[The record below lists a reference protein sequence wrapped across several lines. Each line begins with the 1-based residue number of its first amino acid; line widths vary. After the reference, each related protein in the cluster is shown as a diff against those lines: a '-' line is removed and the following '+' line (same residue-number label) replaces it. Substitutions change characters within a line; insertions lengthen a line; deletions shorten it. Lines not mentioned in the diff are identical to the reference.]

1 MKLINNLKINSLI
14 KLSILFSIIIFFSI
28 NIIVNNSLSSSKID
42 FTENKLYSLSDGTR
56 SLLQNLKEPI
66 HMRLF
71 ISSNLVKEV
80 PQLSTYAN
88 RVEAILKSYSSLSN
102 GRVTLEII
110 DPKPFSDAEDRAVG
124 MGIKSFS
131 ATQMSDPL
139 YFGLAATNSTTG
151 QKNISIFTPERETF
165 LEYDLSSL
173 ISELGQTNKPVVSI
187 LDNLGLRA
195 DARIGKPEQQIL
207 KQMKELFQVEMV
219 NENKNELDKNTKVL
233 MIIHP
238 KYLSDETLYMID
250 QWILKGGATLIFL
263 DPYAETEIGK
273 QQGMP
278 PMNPRSNVKKL
289 LDTWGIKFDDKK
301 AVLDSEYGFRISRN
315 INGRDIQVTN
325 YPWLNIRG
333 KGLSESEAALSKL
346 STIVMTTAGSFK
358 STNDKINL
366 EPIILS
372 SAKSGLG
379 DAKKAADP
387 KGDPRDLLANIKI
400 TKEKQILAGWIKAEL
415 QSSFDD
421 KTINKDKKQNQLLKS
436 NNKSNILLV
445 GDADMLMDRNW
456 LTQRGA
462 FANNGDFVL
471 NIVEKMIGGGAL
483 SDLRGKGT
491 SFRPFEKILAL
502 EKVAEE
508 KFLVQEQMLAK
519 KLKSM
524 EEKIRNLTQENE
536 NKDDILSPETMT
548 AIEGFQSEMM
558 STRSQL
564 RSVKFDLRRDVD
576 SLRQWIISINVAILP
591 ILFAG
596 LALVISLRRKRK
608 VV

>member
-1 MKLINNLKINSLI
+1 
-14 KLSILFSIIIFFSI
+14 
-28 NIIVNNSLSSSKID
+28 
-42 FTENKLYSLSDGTR
+42 
-56 SLLQNLKEPI
+56 
-66 HMRLF
+66 
-71 ISSNLVKEV
+71 
-80 PQLSTYAN
+80 
-88 RVEAILKSYSSLSN
+88 
-102 GRVTLEII
+102 
-110 DPKPFSDAEDRAVG
+110 
-124 MGIKSFS
+124 
-131 ATQMSDPL
+131 
-139 YFGLAATNSTTG
+139 
-151 QKNISIFTPERETF
+151 
-165 LEYDLSSL
+165 
-173 ISELGQTNKPVVSI
+173 
-187 LDNLGLRA
+187 
-195 DARIGKPEQQIL
+195 
-207 KQMKELFQVEMV
+207 MKELFQVEMV
-219 NENKNELDKNTKVL
+219 NENTNELAKNTKVL

-250 QWILKGGATLIFL
+250 QWILNGGATLIFL
-263 DPYAETEIGK
+263 DPYAETEVSK

-333 KGLSESEAALSKL
+333 VGLNQSEAALSKL
-346 STIVMTTAGSFK
+346 NTIVMTTAGSFK
-358 STNDKINL
+358 SINDKITL
-366 EPIILS
+366 EPIITS

-400 TKEKQILAGWIKAEL
+400 TKEKQILAGWIKSEL
-415 QSSFDD
+415 QSSFNDEVI
-421 KTINKDKKQNQLLKS
+421 KKDKKQNQLLKS
-436 NNKSNILLV
+436 SDKSNILLV

-519 KLKSM
+519 KLKGM
-524 EEKIRNLTQENE
+524 EDKIRNLTQENE
-536 NKDDILSPETMT
+536 NKDDILSPETMK

-564 RSVKFDLRRDVD
+564 RTVKFDLRRDVE
-576 SLRQWIISINVAILP
+576 SLKKWIISINVAILP